1 MGTTMENETAGR
13 EGGPCGV
20 LLGEHRRFEDLVL
33 RFKRTAGRRR
43 RKAAGDEC
51 LAAVEGVLALEE
63 QLFCPA
69 VRGVLGSRLGT
80 AQVLAEGRAARGRIA
95 EARAMPAGE
104 EYDARFLALADGV
117 ARHFAAER
125 SGIIPLAEGS
135 ELDAER
141 LGSAMA
147 EFRER
152 FARARAG
159 GLGRRCLRAVSA
171 LLP

>member
-1 MGTTMENETAGR
+1 METGLTGR
-13 EGGPCGV
+13 EGGACGV

-51 LAAVEGVLALEE
+51 LEAVEAVLALEE

-69 VRGVLGSRLGT
+69 VSRALGARIGT
-80 AQVLAEGRAARGRIA
+80 AQVLSAGRAARGRIA
-95 EARAMPAGE
+95 EVRAMPAGE

-117 ARHFAAER
+117 ARHFAGER
-125 SGIIPLAEGS
+125 AGLIPLAVRS
-135 ELDAER
+135 DLDAER
-141 LGSAMA
+141 LGGAMV

>member
-1 MGTTMENETAGR
+1 METVPTGR
-13 EGGPCGV
+13 EGGACGV

-33 RFKRTAGRRR
+33 RFKRAAGSRR

-51 LAAVEGVLALEE
+51 LEAAEAVLALEE

-69 VRGVLGSRLGT
+69 VSRVLGARLGT
-80 AQVLAEGRAARGRIA
+80 AQVLSAGRAARGRIA

-104 EYDARFLALADGV
+104 EYDARLLTLTERL
-117 ARHFAAER
+117 ARHFAGER
-125 SGIIPLAEGS
+125 AGIIPLAARSGV
-135 ELDAER
+135 DAER
-141 LGSAMA
+141 LGGAMV

-152 FARARAG
+152 WARARYG
-159 GLGRRCLRAVSA
+159 GLGRRCLRAAAA

>member
-1 MGTTMENETAGR
+1 MENEPAGR
-13 EGGPCGV
+13 ENGACGV
-20 LLGEHRRFEDLVL
+20 LLKEHRRFEDQVL
-33 RFKRTAGRRR
+33 RFKRSEGRRR

-51 LAAVEGVLALEE
+51 LAAAEAVLAVEE

-69 VRGVLGSRLGT
+69 VRRALGSRLGT
-80 AQVLAEGRAARGRIA
+80 AQILSAGRAARGRIA
-95 EARAMPAGE
+95 EAFAIPAGE
-104 EYDARFLALADGV
+104 EYDARFLELADGL

-125 SGIIPLAEGS
+125 SGIIPAAAGAA
-135 ELDAER
+135 LDDER
-141 LGSAMA
+141 LGAAMI

>member
-1 MGTTMENETAGR
+1 MENEPAVR
-13 EGGPCGV
+13 ESGACGV
-20 LLGEHRRFEDLVL
+20 LLGEHRRFEDQVL
-33 RFKRTAGRRR
+33 RFKRTEGRRR

-51 LAAVEGVLALEE
+51 LAAVEAVLALEE

-80 AQVLAEGRAARGRIA
+80 AQVLSAGRAARGRIA
-95 EARAMPAGE
+95 EVRAMPAGE
-104 EYDARFLALADGV
+104 EYDARFLALADGL
-117 ARHFAAER
+117 ARHFAGER
-125 SGIIPLAEGS
+125 SGIIPLAARAD
-135 ELDAER
+135 LDAER
-141 LGSAMA
+141 LGGAMA